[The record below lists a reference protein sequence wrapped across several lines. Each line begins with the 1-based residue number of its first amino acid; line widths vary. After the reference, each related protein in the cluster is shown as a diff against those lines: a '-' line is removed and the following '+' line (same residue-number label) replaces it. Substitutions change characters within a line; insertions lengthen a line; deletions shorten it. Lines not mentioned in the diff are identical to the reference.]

1 MAGLLVLGCV
11 TVLYMATG
19 LQTAY
24 QLTQYQ
30 RGHFSEPER
39 LEAVWNPW
47 FWGDRQALYRQSRVL
62 TTAIKEQDV
71 AAIQAYLVWSSAI
84 TARLPRTTLLHN
96 HAVALLAVAHFTSQ
110 DDAASTLWLTQL
122 QLNYPRQRLFKD
134 AALAKVKAQLA
145 AGEVPR
151 IYQHL
156 TPPVGSATYY

>member
-47 FWGDRQALYRQSRVL
+47 FWGDRQALYRQSRLL

-96 HAVALLAVAHFTSQ
+96 HAVALLAVAHFASQ
-110 DDAASTLWLTQL
+110 DDEASTRWLASL

-134 AALAKVKAQLA
+134 AALAKIKAQLA

-151 IYQHL
+151 VFQHL